1 LVSEK
6 AKIFLFDDNVGVRGR
21 IIMRNRQEA
30 AEILALQALG
40 WLVAHEELVNA
51 FLGASGL
58 TERDLPRAASRPDTL
73 AAVLDFLLEDE
84 TRLLAFCA
92 DAGISPENP
101 MAARALLPGGDVP
114 HWT

>member
-1 LVSEK
+1 
-6 AKIFLFDDNVGVRGR
+6 
-21 IIMRNRQEA
+21 MQNRQET
-30 AEILALQALG
+30 AEILALQGLG
-40 WLVAHEELVNA
+40 WLAGQEDLVNA

-58 TERDLPRAASRPDTL
+58 SEQDLRMAAAQPETL

-92 DAGISPENP
+92 DCAIAPEKP
-101 MAARALLPGGDVP
+101 LHARAFLPGGDVP